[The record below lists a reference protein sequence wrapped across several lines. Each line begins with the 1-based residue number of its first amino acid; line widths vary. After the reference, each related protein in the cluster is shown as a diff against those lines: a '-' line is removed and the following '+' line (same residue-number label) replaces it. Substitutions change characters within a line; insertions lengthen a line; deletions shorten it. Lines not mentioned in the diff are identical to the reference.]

1 MHSAVLLGAP
11 VLNHVLDP
19 ILEGP
24 PTSEILTVLG
34 EAAFEEALERGR
46 AMTFEQAVAYA
57 LSEDGA
63 PDRERL

>member
-1 MHSAVLLGAP
+1 MFSTRSSRDHLRAKYSP
-11 VLNHVLDP
+11 FF
-19 ILEGP
+19 
-24 PTSEILTVLG
+24 G